1 MCTDKD
7 KARETVV
14 NSCNNFNL
22 INLSSEGLQW
32 QCNCEDFLFFE
43 VESVGIN
50 NHLKRTDV

>member
-43 VESVGIN
+43 VESVGYN